1 MDGRVTELGTG
12 EVSSE
17 NVPGVRN
24 AHSSCHSL
32 TELPKQEADQ
42 EANENYLLH
51 VHPVHLWRK
60 VNKWTQRI
68 PLKNVH
74 YCMFTFALW

>member
-1 MDGRVTELGTG
+1 MASHCGMDGRVSELGAG
-12 EVSSE
+12 REVSFE

-42 EANENYLLH
+42 EANQTYLLH
-51 VHPVHLWRK
+51 VLLYIYGEK
-60 VNKWTQRI
+60 
-68 PLKNVH
+68 
-74 YCMFTFALW
+74 